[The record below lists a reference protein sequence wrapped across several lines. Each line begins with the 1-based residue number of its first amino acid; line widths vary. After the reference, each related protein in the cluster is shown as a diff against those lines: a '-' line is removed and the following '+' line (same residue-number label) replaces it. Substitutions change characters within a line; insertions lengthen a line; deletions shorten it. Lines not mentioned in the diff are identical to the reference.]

1 MAFRRINHNVY
12 QSKASNCHANAL
24 HLRFTP
30 RTAPPLVHALS
41 TRARTLA
48 RPDANADRRLAR
60 ARTLESID
68 DHRMA
73 GSSKAK
79 TAAAAAGRATAR
91 MAKTGDVI
99 PLADAKASRKSKK
112 DLPRVIYVGHV
123 PHGFYETQMREYFG
137 QFGDVTRVKV
147 SRNKKTGRSKHYAF
161 IEFKHPEV
169 ASIVAE
175 SMNNY
180 LLANQVLKVT
190 LIEPEKVHPKTF
202 EGTGTKFK
210 KVPWQRRAAAK
221 HNKDRT
227 DAEKAKR
234 NKGLVKAEDKRRA
247 AIAAAGIDYE
257 FPGYKAILSTE
268 KPKAKK
274 ASTPAKKASTPAK
287 SLTKEKMTPK
297 KTPAKVKKT
306 PAKKD
311 VESTEE
317 KKKTP
322 TPVARKTRGALKRTN
337 ETPAKPA
344 KKAKQ

>member
-1 MAFRRINHNVY
+1 
-12 QSKASNCHANAL
+12 
-24 HLRFTP
+24 
-30 RTAPPLVHALS
+30 
-41 TRARTLA
+41 
-48 RPDANADRRLAR
+48 
-60 ARTLESID
+60 
-68 DHRMA
+68 MA

-99 PLADAKASRKSKK
+99 PLADAKPSRKSKK

-287 SLTKEKMTPK
+287 KASTPAKKASTPAKKASTPAKSLAKEKMTPK